1 MINLQ
6 FSLDIISPFVKKKKF
21 ASLKF
26 LESANIET
34 ET

>member
-6 FSLDIISPFVKKKKF
+6 FSLDIISPFAKIKKI